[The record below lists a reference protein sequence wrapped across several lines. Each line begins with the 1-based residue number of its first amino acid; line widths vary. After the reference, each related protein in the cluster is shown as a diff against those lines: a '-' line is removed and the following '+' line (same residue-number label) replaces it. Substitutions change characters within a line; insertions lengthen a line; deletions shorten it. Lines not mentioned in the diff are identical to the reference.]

1 MSIIQD
7 IEFKTQN
14 GIIIKSYIEQISKS
28 EFNYHIHA
36 DSEKETFYLE
46 HQPFEDSS
54 NDALI
59 NYFYLLIR

>member
-54 NDALI
+54 NDAF
-59 NYFYLLIR
+59 N